1 MDYSSSDHS
10 SDGPDPSSR
19 RSLSY
24 DNTVLRL
31 VLVQFYPVAVD
42 LNGSNPPR
50 EEDFIKCSQ
59 STQKDI

>member
-10 SDGPDPSSR
+10 SEGPDLSSR

-42 LNGSNPPR
+42 LNGSNPPC
-50 EEDFIKCSQ
+50 EEDFIKC
-59 STQKDI
+59 